1 MDIELAKSLL
11 MSTTDLAKEIKN
23 QNLVLV
29 DARSFKEY
37 SQGHIPGA
45 VNLDLFAYHW
55 FDTTPQGMQTFNEQT
70 KKLLSFAGITLAKK
84 VIFYDDVSG
93 MLAARGVWML
103 MYFSHQN
110 VWMLDGGIKKWQS
123 DGFDIETKTNGF
135 SPATFDGK
143 SNPEILADYEQVK
156 QNIGKAVLIDAR
168 SKEEFT
174 GTVIRGARRGHIPGA
189 INVDFSTNISDNG
202 ELKNEK
208 QLAELYNIPKD
219 SQIITYCQGAYRAA
233 NSFVALKKLG
243 YTKIKV
249 YLGSWGE
256 WSNRTELPVE

>member
-1 MDIELAKSLL
+1 MLISAAELK
-11 MSTTDLAKEIKN
+11 KEIQNKN
-23 QNLVLV
+23 LILI

-55 FDTTPQGMQTFNEQT
+55 FDTTPQGMQVFNEQT
-70 KKLLSFAGITLAKK
+70 KKILSFAGVTLQNK
-84 VIFYDDVSG
+84 VVFYDDVSG

-103 MYFSHQN
+103 MYFSHKN
-110 VWMLDGGIKKWQS
+110 VFMLDGGIKKWQA
-123 DGFDIETKTNGF
+123 DGFEIQTKTNGF
-135 SPATFDGK
+135 TPASFDGTP
-143 SNPEILADYEQVK
+143 NPQIIADYDYVK
-156 QNIGKAVLIDAR
+156 KNIGKEIIIDAR

-174 GTVIRGARRGHIPGA
+174 GETIRGARRGHIPGA
-189 INVDFSTNISDNG
+189 INVDYLFNISEDG
-202 ELKNEK
+202 TIKNDSK
-208 QLAELYNIPKD
+208 LAELYKIPKD

-233 NSFVALKKLG
+233 NSFLALKKLG
-243 YTKIKV
+243 FQNVKV